1 MIDGSALK
9 LTTARYYT
17 PNDRNIHGNG
27 IEPDVKIE
35 FEEIDKPNSLL
46 PDPYNKDNQIIAV
59 IKDIK
64 SKVSKAQ

>member
-1 MIDGSALK
+1 MFDGSALK

-35 FEEIDKPNSLL
+35 FKELEKPNQML
-46 PDPYNKDNQIIAV
+46 PEPYNKDNQILAI
-59 IKDIK
+59 IEDYK
-64 SKVSKAQ
+64 SKLTQNK

>member
-27 IEPDVKIE
+27 IEPDVSIE
-35 FEEIDKPNSLL
+35 FKEIDKPNSSL
-46 PDPYNKDNQIIAV
+46 PNPYNKDNQIIA
-59 IKDIK
+59 IIEDIGNK
-64 SKVSKAQ
+64 ISKAK

>member
-46 PDPYNKDNQIIAV
+46 PVPYNKDNQIIAV
-59 IKDIK
+59 IEDIK
-64 SKVSKAQ
+64 NKISKAK